1 MVEQQQSAQLKVDA
15 GFSFNFPSILG
26 LINTYVR
33 ARAGAQQK
41 RGAKDSACAELSV
54 RASRA
59 AISSGLQ
66 TQSTVNRTHWKARAR
81 APDRRCFGEQ
91 SAQL

>member
-1 MVEQQQSAQLKVDA
+1 MVGQQSVQLKLET
-15 GFSFNFPSILG
+15 GFSFNFPSVLG
-26 LINTYVR
+26 LINMYAR
-33 ARAGAQQK
+33 ARAGAGQK
-41 RGAKDSACAELSV
+41 RGAKGSACAELSA

-81 APDRRCFGEQ
+81 GPDRRCSGEQ
-91 SAQL
+91 SARL